1 MNIEELEK
9 KIAFF
14 EKTVKEFD
22 ETTAELIRI
31 KEDFQRELWRL
42 NMDAKEGDTVE
53 IDILLDSG
61 RIRTLTATIDV
72 IRPNG
77 DVGFVSLEGDDTHT
91 FYPKFVD
98 LKVLTRC

>member
-1 MNIEELEK
+1 MSKEELER

-14 EKTVKEFD
+14 EKTIKEFD
-22 ETTAELIRI
+22 ETTTELIRI

-42 NMDAKEGDTVE
+42 SMDAKEGDTVE
-53 IDILLDSG
+53 IEVLLDSG
-61 RIRTLTATIDV
+61 KTKTLVAKLNV